1 MNIYIYIYL
10 YTYNEYIYI
19 YIYIYSLV
27 KSEALRV
34 TTVHK
39 DI

>member
-1 MNIYIYIYL
+1 MNIYIYIYIHIM
-10 YTYNEYIYI
+10 NIYM
-19 YIYIYSLV
+19 YIYSLV